1 MASAFGTNT
10 PNYSS
15 SDFTNNRRMLTNY
28 NYVKKIVND
37 SKNKNSYCLNSANGN
52 VILKPVALRCNPNPL
67 TDNSKLHINETGNL
81 AGSCKKLGYVR
92 SYELLSD
99 ITKGFYSPLC
109 YRKSQNIDGIS
120 KPKNIYTDAQSICCD
135 INGPEEPNIDGDM
148 QFGLY
153 YTEFDLGKEDG
164 KGQKLV
170 ENLTDPSSPKY
181 NQLKWNTDNPPDVN
195 GIKDGTGE
203 YIIDPDFLLFSTKE
217 CCNNYVQ
224 QLNKK
229 IINVVSQFDS
239 DNPNQW
245 VYGSKA
251 NPDLFKINYNSPV
264 YFKANGIDGSCN

>member
-28 NYVKKIVND
+28 NYVKKIVQDTQNQ
-37 SKNKNSYCLNSANGN
+37 NSYCLNSANGN
-52 VILKPVALRCNPNPL
+52 VILKPVRLKCNPAIS
-67 TDNSKLHINETGNL
+67 DANSKLQIQETGNL

-92 SYELLSD
+92 SYRLLSD

-109 YRKSQNIDGIS
+109 YRKPESNN
-120 KPKNIYTDAQSICCD
+120 KNIYTDAQSICCD

-153 YTEFDLGKEDG
+153 YTEF
-164 KGQKLV
+164 
-170 ENLTDPSSPKY
+170 NLTDGKNLITDISNNAM
-181 NQLKWNTDNPPDVN
+181 NQLDWTTDTPSDVD
-195 GIKDGTGE
+195 GIKDGTGQ
-203 YIIDPDFLLFSTKE
+203 YIIDPKFLLFSTEE

-224 QLNKK
+224 QLKNKF
-229 IINVVSQFDS
+229 IQIESQFDT
-239 DNPNQW
+239 NPKQW

-251 NPDLFKINYNSPV
+251 NPDLFKINYNSPI
-264 YFKANGIDGSCN
+264 YFKAGKTGESC

>member
-28 NYVKKIVND
+28 NYVKKIVQDTQNQ
-37 SKNKNSYCLNSANGN
+37 NSYCLNSANGN
-52 VILKPVALRCNPNPL
+52 VILKPVRLKCNPANI
-67 TDNSKLHINETGNL
+67 KLQIQETGNL

-92 SYELLSD
+92 SYQLLSD

-109 YRKSQNIDGIS
+109 YRKPDGVN
-120 KPKNIYTDAQSICCD
+120 NIYTDAQNICCD
-135 INGPEEPNIDGDM
+135 IGPEEPNIDGDM

-153 YTEFDLGKEDG
+153 YTEFSLDP
-164 KGQKLV
+164 GQNLI
-170 ENLTDPSSPKY
+170 ENISNNAM
-181 NQLKWNTDNPPDVN
+181 NQLDWTTDTPSDVD
-195 GIKDGTGE
+195 GIKDGTGQ

-224 QLNKK
+224 QLKNKF
-229 IINVVSQFDS
+229 IQIESQFDTTK
-239 DNPNQW
+239 PKQW

-251 NPDLFKINYNSPV
+251 NPDLFKINYNSPI
-264 YFKANGIDGSCN
+264 YFKASESCS